1 MCDPS
6 SEIHCAILS
15 CGVASFSLFR
25 KTNMQI
31 LMGAFMEK
39 GNDLS
44 IYLPPA
50 GNLGRLGGLIGNT
63 GLLAKDKEMHMFN
76 IELWLLVF
84 IGS

>member
-1 MCDPS
+1 
-6 SEIHCAILS
+6 
-15 CGVASFSLFR
+15 
-25 KTNMQI
+25 
-31 LMGAFMEK
+31 MGAFMEK